1 MESVSNSI
9 NNGVDKVDDIN
20 IDNESF
26 ETLNEMISKL

>member
-1 MESVSNSI
+1 MELVSNSI